1 MNQFIEQE
9 PHFFK
14 EIKDEIF
21 DRFLVHFVDICY
33 NCMMLLRGGDAGTYM
48 NQSGKQVH
56 KTGMLRIRAIEQ
68 LRTIFT
74 VLAKRGPD

>member
-1 MNQFIEQE
+1 
-9 PHFFK
+9 
-14 EIKDEIF
+14 
-21 DRFLVHFVDICY
+21 
-33 NCMMLLRGGDAGTYM
+33 MMLLRGGDAGTYM
-48 NQSGKQVH
+48 NQSGKEIR